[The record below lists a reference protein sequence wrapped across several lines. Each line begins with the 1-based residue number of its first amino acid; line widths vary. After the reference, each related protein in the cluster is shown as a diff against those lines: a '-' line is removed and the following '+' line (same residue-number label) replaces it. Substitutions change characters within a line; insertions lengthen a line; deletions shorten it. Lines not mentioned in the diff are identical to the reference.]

1 MFIESNAYLYL
12 DELQNNWSVVLA
24 ELQALSQTYFVE
36 WPERDIYSGNWRVFA
51 LFRLG
56 VSFED
61 NVKAC
66 PETARMLQEVP
77 GLVNAGF
84 SSLDPGV
91 YIGPHV
97 GYTRQVL
104 RCHLGLIAP
113 ENCGIRVGKE
123 VRSWSPGSCFVF
135 DDTQEHEAWNQ
146 STSQRVV
153 LLFDFKRDPEME
165 LTEFPDDLADYKL

>member
-1 MFIESNAYLYL
+1 MFTESSVYPFLSPL
-12 DELQNNWSVVLA
+12 KEKWSIILA

-36 WPERDIYSGNWRVFA
+36 WPERDIYEGNWRVFA

-56 VSFED
+56 VPFEEH
-61 NVKAC
+61 VKLC
-66 PETARMLQEVP
+66 PETARILQEVP

-84 SSLDPGV
+84 SSLDSGV
-91 YIGPHV
+91 YIGPHT

-104 RCHLGLIAP
+104 RCHLGLIVP
-113 ENCGIRVGKE
+113 EQCGIRVGQE

-146 STSQRVV
+146 SKSKRVV
-153 LLFDFKRDPEME
+153 LLFDFKRDPGAE
-165 LTEFPDDLADYKL
+165 LTEFPDDLDDYKL